1 MQRAP
6 IFHIILAGITVIC
19 LMAGPALSAEENGEK
34 KGIAVLDAFSGE
46 VRLKHRGTWG
56 AEPQVGIFL
65 YHGDKI
71 VTGEGTCR
79 VVFHDGSVL
88 DVHPHTNVRIAEI
101 VGNEGFTA
109 DEPDHKREIRLLL
122 GKVKYK
128 SGDRVVAKTRLVAP
142 TAVAALRGTEAELGT
157 DGDMAF
163 LKLISGEIDRTG
175 DIAEGPVPDSTA
187 EMAARDTNY
196 QRAREADQIRK
207 EYVEAV
213 KALLMSWLDRGILL
227 ASADPRVD
235 RMLLAQ
241 AGDSGGAKATAD
253 RVLALGALYA
263 VANSRELMEE
273 NETLSKNPDLL
284 VWRRAEKALRDS
296 RNALS
301 DARGALE
308 SAKEIARKIDD
319 ITHKVRSGDVRQMEE
334 ARQALKGVVST
345 MMRTQKSVN
354 AMALGKGIVADHITA
369 GVVGEVLEMVNEIV
383 RDAEEKTDAAQAAQE
398 TAEAAAQRVFEAET
412 PEAAG
417 AALDELD
424 AATAAVTSET
434 DAVFNLLDGISE
446 WGLAMDDTVR
456 DVPEDQPDEPTEPPR
471 EPSPRRPELL
481 IDDID
486 REERVTNVD
495 RDGDG
500 YTVAQG
506 DCDDLNYDVH
516 PGAREICGD
525 GIDNNC
531 NGVIDENCAYGQ

>member
-1 MQRAP
+1 MHRAP
-6 IFHIILAGITVIC
+6 IFHIILAGIAVIC
-19 LMAGPALSAEENGEK
+19 LMAAPALSAEDNGEK

-56 AEPQVGIFL
+56 AEPQAGMFL

-101 VGNEGFTA
+101 VGNEGFTV

-128 SGDRVVAKTRLVAP
+128 SGDQVLAKTRLVAP

-163 LKLISGEIDRTG
+163 LRLISGEIDRTG

-187 EMAARDTNY
+187 EMAGRDTNY

-207 EYVEAV
+207 EYVSAV

-227 ASADPRVD
+227 ASADARVD

-296 RNALS
+296 RKALA
-301 DARGALE
+301 DARDALE
-308 SAKEIARKIDD
+308 SAKEIARKIDE
-319 ITHKVRSGDVRQMEE
+319 ITRKIMSGDVRQMEE
-334 ARQALKGVVST
+334 ARQALKGVIAT

-354 AMALGKGIVADHITA
+354 AMALGKGIVADQITA
-369 GVVGEVLEMVNEIV
+369 GVVGEVLEMVNEII
-383 RDAEEKTDAAQAAQE
+383 RDADQRTEAAQAAQE

-412 PEAAG
+412 PEAAQ

-434 DAVFNLLDGISE
+434 DAVFNLLDGMAE

-456 DVPEDQPDEPTEPPR
+456 DVPEDQPEGPTEPTELR
-471 EPSPRRPELL
+471 PRRPELL

-486 REERVTNVD
+486 KEERVGDDD

-500 YTVAQG
+500 FTVGQG

-531 NGVIDENCAYGQ
+531 NGVINENCAYGQ